1 MSEDEARPSP
11 EALLRQ
17 AAREERGRL
26 KIYLGAAPG
35 VGKTYEMLS
44 DAAERQRG
52 GADVVVGVVET
63 HGRAETEALV
73 APFEVIPRRSIPY
86 RGQTL
91 TEMDLDAILA
101 RQPQIALVDEL
112 AHTNAPGS
120 RHLKRWQD
128 IEELVA
134 AGIDVMTTVNIQHL
148 ESLNDVVGSFT
159 RIRVRESV
167 PDRVF
172 EGAEIEVV
180 DLPPDDLIARL
191 RAGKVYVPEE
201 AGRALE
207 NFFSLPN
214 LSALRELALRRAAQA
229 VDQQM
234 LDHLRASAAAGSW
247 AAGERVLVAVS
258 EEPGALA
265 VVRAAKRLADA
276 LHAPLTAVHVETPRS
291 STFDEA
297 RRRRLG
303 DALALASELGATLV
317 SVPAPSVQDG
327 LRGQIREVR
336 ATQLVIGKSQRSRLF
351 ELRNGSVVRDL
362 LATTHGVAIH
372 VIPIGAEREGGQR
385 ARPAG
390 LLRPGPR
397 RGYLQGLALVAL
409 TAAAAKLAE
418 PWLGYAGL
426 DLLFL
431 VPVIGTAARFGMG
444 PGLVAAVAA
453 GLAYN
458 FFFLPPIRTLS
469 VYDPRNAVTVVM
481 LVAVGLVTSRLA
493 ARVRDAAALSAKS
506 ARENAALARFAARLG
521 ALSDAEGT
529 ARAVC
534 AEVGGILGV
543 RTAMIGGGDDGV
555 RIVASE
561 PEGAALGPTDRAAAQ
576 WALERGEATGA
587 GTGTLTGS
595 PWQFRPLTTAMG
607 TLAVLGLR
615 HPTGGHPIP
624 PERAGLAA
632 SLIDQA
638 ALAHER
644 LALEAETRDLRATR
658 ERDSL
663 RTALLTSLGH
673 DLRTPLTAVTAAAEA
688 LGPAGNDPALVETIR
703 SEARRLDRFLGDLL
717 EVVRIEDGAVAPALE
732 PVDLTDVV
740 SGVLRDLAG
749 PLAGRD
755 VAVDVAPDL
764 PLVRADPVLLQH
776 ALLNLVDNAAKYS
789 AEGAPIEIRAHDRG
803 RSLVLSVRD
812 HGAGLPSGA
821 ERTIFERFRR
831 GQVSDRTGGAGLGLA
846 IVQGFAAA
854 MGFAVRAANAP
865 GGGARFA
872 IAFPAEA
879 ILRGAAD
886 GGASALRPE
895 TPADAPA

>member
-1 MSEDEARPSP
+1 M
-11 EALLRQ
+11 
-17 AAREERGRL
+17 
-26 KIYLGAAPG
+26 
-35 VGKTYEMLS
+35 
-44 DAAERQRG
+44 
-52 GADVVVGVVET
+52 
-63 HGRAETEALV
+63 
-73 APFEVIPRRSIPY
+73 
-86 RGQTL
+86 
-91 TEMDLDAILA
+91 
-101 RQPQIALVDEL
+101 DEL

-120 RHLKRWQD
+120 RHPKRWQD

-134 AGIDVMTTVNIQHL
+134 AGIDVLTTVNIQHL
-148 ESLNDVVGSFT
+148 ESLNDVVGSIT
-159 RIRVRESV
+159 RVRVRESV

-201 AGRALE
+201 AGRALDH
-207 NFFSLPN
+207 FFTVPN

-234 LDHLRASAAAGSW
+234 LDHLRATAAVGSW

-258 EEPGALA
+258 EEPGGAA

-291 STFDEA
+291 AGFDEG
-297 RRRRLG
+297 RRQRLG
-303 DALALASELGATLV
+303 DALALASELGAVLV
-317 SVPAPSVQDG
+317 SVPATTVQEG

-351 ELRNGSVVRDL
+351 ELRHGSVVRDL
-362 LATTHGVAIH
+362 LASTQGVAVH
-372 VIPIGAEREGGQR
+372 VIPIGAEREGGVRVR
-385 ARPAG
+385 APGAPRPPA
-390 LLRPGPR
+390 R
-397 RGYLQGLALVAL
+397 RGYVQGLALVAL
-409 TAAAAKLAE
+409 TAGAAKLME
-418 PWLGYAGL
+418 PALGYAGS

-458 FFFLPPIRTLS
+458 FLFLPPVHTLS

-481 LVAVGLVTSRLA
+481 LVAVGLVTGRLA

-543 RTAMIGGGDDGV
+543 RTAMIAGGEDGV

-561 PEGAALGPTDRAAAQ
+561 PEGAALGPTDRAAAR
-576 WALERGEATGA
+576 WALERGEATGT
-587 GTGTLTGS
+587 GTATLTGS
-595 PWQFRPLTTAMG
+595 PWQFRPLATAMG

-615 HPTGGHPIP
+615 RPEGGHPIP

-644 LALEAETRDLRATR
+644 LRLEAETRDLRATR

-663 RTALLTSLGH
+663 RAALLASLGH

-688 LGPAGNDPALVETIR
+688 LGPGGDPALVETIR
-703 SEARRLDRFLGDLL
+703 AEACRLDRFLGDLL
-717 EVVRIEDGAVAPALE
+717 EVVRIEDGAVSPAIE

-749 PLAGRD
+749 PLRGRQ
-755 VAVDVAPDL
+755 VAVDVSPDL

-776 ALLNLVDNAAKYS
+776 ALLNLVDNASKYS
-789 AEGAPIEIRAHDRG
+789 PEGAPIEIRAHDRG

-812 HGAGLPSGA
+812 HGAGLPPGA

-831 GQVSDRTGGAGLGLA
+831 GQASDRTGGAGLGLA
-846 IVQGFAAA
+846 IVEGFASA
-854 MGFAVRAANAP
+854 MGLAVRAANAP

-879 ILRGAAD
+879 ILRRTAEA
-886 GGASALRPE
+886 
-895 TPADAPA
+895 PADAPA

>member
-1 MSEDEARPSP
+1 MSEDEGRPSP

-26 KIYLGAAPG
+26 KIFLGAAPG
-35 VGKTYEMLS
+35 VGKTYEMLLEG
-44 DAAERQRG
+44 AEKLRG

-73 APFEVIPRRSIPY
+73 APFEVIPRRAIAY

-101 RQPQIALVDEL
+101 RAPQVVLVDEL

-120 RHLKRWQD
+120 RHPKRWQD

-134 AGIDVMTTVNIQHL
+134 AGIDVLTTVNIQHL
-148 ESLNDVVGSFT
+148 ESLNDVVGSIT
-159 RIRVRESV
+159 RVRVRESV

-201 AGRALE
+201 AGRALD
-207 NFFSLPN
+207 NFFTVQN

-229 VDQQM
+229 VDQRM

-276 LHAPLTAVHVETPRS
+276 LHASLTAVHVETPRS
-291 STFDEA
+291 AGFDEA

-303 DALALASELGATLV
+303 DALTLASELGAALV
-317 SVPAPSVQDG
+317 SVPATSVQEG

-336 ATQLVIGKSQRSRLF
+336 ATQLVIGKSRRSRLF
-351 ELRNGSVVRDL
+351 ELRHGSVVRDL
-362 LATTHGVAIH
+362 LATTRGVAVH
-372 VIPIGAEREGGQR
+372 VIPLGAEHEGGR
-385 ARPAG
+385 KAATTG
-390 LLRPGPR
+390 IVRPGSR
-397 RGYLQGLALVAL
+397 RGTLQGLALVAL
-409 TAAAAKLAE
+409 TALAAKLAE

-431 VPVIGTAARFGMG
+431 VPVIATAARFGMG
-444 PGLVAAVAA
+444 PGLVAALAA
-453 GLAYN
+453 GTAYN
-458 FFFLPPIRTLS
+458 FLFLPPVLTFV

-543 RTAMIGGGDDGV
+543 RTAMIAGGEDGV

-595 PWQFRPLTTAMG
+595 PWQFRPLATAMG

-688 LGPAGNDPALVETIR
+688 LGQGGDPALVDTIR

-749 PLAGRD
+749 PLRGRE

-789 AEGAPIEIRAHDRG
+789 PESAPIEIRAHDRG

-812 HGAGLPSGA
+812 HGSGLPPGA

-831 GQVSDRTGGAGLGLA
+831 GQTSDRTGGAGLGLA

-854 MGFAVRAANAP
+854 MGLAVRAANAP

-872 IAFPAEA
+872 IAFPAQA
-879 ILRGAAD
+879 ILR
-886 GGASALRPE
+886 E
-895 TPADAPA
+895 PAEAPAEAPA